1 MKNRNEQ
8 IKNLLERIMNE
19 FELIEKIFKPLS
31 DKKSSFNLSDDIA
44 RISLKPDEELIVSK
58 DLLIENTHFLRDD
71 CGYKIAKKSLL
82 SNLSDIASSGATPVY
97 YMLGFGKNNNLNDS
111 FYKNFAKGLKEIQ
124 KEFKIKLIGG
134 DTVNSKEI
142 VISITI
148 FAKTK
153 KNKILLRKNAK
164 SGDLIFVSGFI
175 GDSYLGLKNKENK
188 YLHDR
193 HFFPSPRI
201 ELGQKLLK
209 NNLSKCAIDIS
220 DGFFL
225 DLQRVCKSSKLTA
238 EIFLNKI
245 PISLE
250 AKKHLKNNKITIFDL
265 LSGGEDYE
273 LIFTVNKKD
282 EEKILRLAK
291 NLKINLTCVGNFKK
305 TLDNKRNIN
314 LFDDRNN
321 YLEIT
326 KLGYEH

>member
-1 MKNRNEQ
+1 MQ
-8 IKNLLERIMNE
+8 E

-31 DKKSSFNLSDDIA
+31 DKKSSFNLNDDIA
-44 RISLKPDEELIVSK
+44 RISLKTDEELIVSK

-82 SNLSDIASSGATPVY
+82 SNLSDIASSGATPIY
-97 YMLGFGKNNNLNDS
+97 YMLGFGKNNNLNNN
-111 FYKNFAKGLKEIQ
+111 FYKNFAKGLEEIQ

-153 KNKILLRKNAK
+153 KNKILLRNNAK
-164 SGDLIFVSGFI
+164 SDDLIFVSGFI

-188 YLHDR
+188 YFHDR

-201 ELGQKLLK
+201 NLGEKLLK

-273 LIFTVNKKD
+273 LIFTANKKNK
-282 EEKILRLAK
+282 EKILQLAK

-305 TLDNKRNIN
+305 TLDNKCNIN
-314 LFDDRNN
+314 LLDDKNN
-321 YLEIT
+321 HIEIK